1 MTAHRSLILDVYG
14 AYARP
19 LSGWLAVAD
28 LVRLMGDLGQ
38 DHAAVRSATSRMKK
52 AGLLAAGS
60 RDGAAGYS
68 LTSAALDLLR
78 DGDARIFASNVV
90 ADTDAGTACGW
101 VLAVF
106 SVPERRREQRH
117 QLRSLLARLGFGQ
130 LAPGVWLAP
139 ARAQVDAERALA
151 RADLTQYVT
160 LFEGSIAGFAP
171 APELVARTWDL
182 EALAGRHAAFCAE
195 HSPPMAAWRRRRQPA
210 DRDAFVAYTSALADW
225 RRLVYLDPGLPAGL
239 LPPRWPG
246 GRARRLFDTIAAELE
261 PPASRHVAAVVARPA
276 RRPDGHDGERDDFE

>member
-1 MTAHRSLILDVYG
+1 MTGHRSLILDVYG

-52 AGLLAAGS
+52 AGLLAADS
-60 RDGAAGYS
+60 RDGAAGYL
-68 LTSAALDLLR
+68 LTPAALDLLR
-78 DGDARIFASNVV
+78 DGDARIFASS
-90 ADTDAGTACGW
+90 ADVEAGADASTAW

-106 SVPERRREQRH
+106 SVPEHRRERRH
-117 QLRSLLARLGFGQ
+117 QLRSVLGRLGFGQ

-139 ARAQVDAERALA
+139 VRARVDAERVLV

-160 LFEGSIAGFAP
+160 LFEGAMTGFAP
-171 APELVARTWDL
+171 APVLVARTWDL
-182 EALAGRHAAFCAE
+182 EALAGRHTAFCAE
-195 HSPPMAAWRRRRQPA
+195 HAPPLATWRRRRQPA

-225 RRLVYLDPGLPAGL
+225 RRLVYLDPGLPTRL

-246 GRARRLFDTIAAELE
+246 ARSRRLFDTIASELE
-261 PPASRHVAAVVARPA
+261 APASRHVAAVVVRRPA
-276 RRPDGHDGERDDFE
+276 P

>member
-38 DHAAVRSATSRMKK
+38 DHAAARSATSRMKK
-52 AGLLAAGS
+52 AGLLAADTRG
-60 RDGAAGYS
+60 GAAGYS
-68 LTSAALDLLR
+68 LTPAALDLLR
-78 DGDARIFASNVV
+78 AGDARIFASTVV
-90 ADTDAGTACGW
+90 ADTDADADPGSGTAW

-106 SVPERRREQRH
+106 SVPEHRREHRH
-117 QLRSLLARLGFGQ
+117 QLRSVLGRLGFGQ

-139 ARAQVDAERALA
+139 ARARVDAERALA
-151 RADLTQYVT
+151 RADLTRYVT
-160 LFEGSIAGFAP
+160 LFEGAIVGFAP
-171 APELVARTWDL
+171 APALVARTWDL
-182 EALAGRHAAFCAE
+182 EALAGRHTAFCAE
-195 HSPPMAAWRRRRQPA
+195 HAPPLATWRRRRQPT

-246 GRARRLFDTIAAELE
+246 GRSRRLFDTIAGELGA
-261 PPASRHVAAVVARPA
+261 PASRHVAAVVARRPA
-276 RRPDGHDGERDDFE
+276 A